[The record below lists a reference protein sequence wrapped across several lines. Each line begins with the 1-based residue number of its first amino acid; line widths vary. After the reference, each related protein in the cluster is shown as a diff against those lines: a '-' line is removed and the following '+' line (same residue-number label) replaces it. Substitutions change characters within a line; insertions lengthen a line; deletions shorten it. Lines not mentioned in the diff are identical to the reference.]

1 MVKDS
6 WQQTASSRK
15 RKERFLYLGENQEES
30 SGKVDMAPDHTQW
43 EQKGRYACFHPMT
56 QEDRTRLLKWLTG
69 VFLALFL
76 ILILITYV
84 L

>member
-1 MVKDS
+1 M
-6 WQQTASSRK
+6 
-15 RKERFLYLGENQEES
+15 KENRETNC
-30 SGKVDMAPDHTQW
+30 SGKVDVAPDHNEW

-69 VFLALFL
+69 VFFALFL
-76 ILILITYV
+76 ILILVTYV

>member
-1 MVKDS
+1 M
-6 WQQTASSRK
+6 
-15 RKERFLYLGENQEES
+15 EENPETDC
-30 SGKVDMAPDHTQW
+30 SGKPDVTSDHTEW

-76 ILILITYV
+76 ILILVTYV